1 MPTDTPNQVNLSLQ
15 KLSWL
20 KISRSEYFKE
30 VLLSAELLSRS
41 MQCLISSSLSLNGVC
56 SASNCCCV
64 GKKIENWRGWM
75 ESPNT
80 WDSDDD
86 GNGGGHEG
94 KDDDGDSHRD

>member
-1 MPTDTPNQVNLSLQ
+1 
-15 KLSWL
+15 
-20 KISRSEYFKE
+20 
-30 VLLSAELLSRS
+30 
-41 MQCLISSSLSLNGVC
+41 
-56 SASNCCCV
+56 
-64 GKKIENWRGWM
+64 M